1 MQTSSTIALHP
12 NRIVQET
19 VGAPELVI
27 ALRQARAVEAQFW
40 PRSRNFVRIRTGWM
54 EHDLIARGKGQEV
67 RDATSAALPQASGN
81 ARKGTRMPDLVEG
94 TQDDDGVPRLL
105 RRERP
110 RYPRGF
116 MADPRKTY
124 RLPTRTDIRPGG
136 DLRDTDLVRA
146 NLRSADLR
154 GADLSGADLFHADLT
169 DADLTG
175 ANLSGA
181 CLHDTRL
188 RRARLVGADL
198 TGADLFNLD
207 LGQATFDGAVLKGA
221 SIQFYGWGY
230 APASMRGAD
239 LSGATLFWCTLLGF
253 DLTRANLSG
262 AVVRAPGTWQQSIG
276 EDGGSLSGAVLA
288 GALLDGLVAVRD
300 WPRRANYRR
309 PYPRALRE
317 RTFSQATRQL
327 ALARAGNRCEQCQST
342 GRLHVD
348 HVVSGADGGA
358 ETIDNAQVLCRKCH
372 VAKTTRDRRERELLR
387 VGDEASA
394 AKARWEADQPARDAD
409 LAEWHA
415 RKAAWR
421 ARKVASAGT
430 DG

>member
-27 ALRQARAVEAQFW
+27 ALRQAGAVEAQFW

-136 DLRDTDLVRA
+136 DLRD
-146 NLRSADLR
+146 
-154 GADLSGADLFHADLT
+154 
-169 DADLTG
+169 ADLTG

-230 APASMRGAD
+230 SPASMRGAD